1 MSFVHLH
8 VHSEYS
14 MLDGAC
20 FIDDLVSRAKKLK
33 MPAVAIT
40 DRNSIAGASR
50 LWQQCLKARIK
61 PIVGLE
67 IEVLND
73 LSDGR
78 AFSIILLAKNGDG
91 CQNLARLITLAHEH
105 DPLAPKITK
114 SQLQMNAQ
122 NLICLSFSVVGELCT
137 LLLEDRDAEAWQ
149 VSDWYRSVFGD
160 DYYYEIQNHG
170 LPQEAIAMNKL
181 LNMAY
186 DSKVPVVLT
195 NDCHYIRRQDSVAID
210 ALNCIRKGI
219 DFSQSEAKRFACN
232 EYYFKTAKEMKS
244 LFDFPPQLTQN
255 TLAIADKIDVT
266 GGYIPVSD
274 GELDISNVLDVF
286 RIFDPTLRIRFKP
299 QSKLIRV
306 SLMGNES
313 AAVLA
318 HLHSKFP
325 DYDILPWTE
334 YQHWTPASIYYAVLR
349 SMNVEEENIK
359 ELCELIPTEA
369 NTLLEAVLISTDF
382 SCFSSENY
390 LYGAALSIGNRLMD
404 TFRNLVTM
412 PDHYVFIP
420 RNLTVPLVRDQQG
433 NNICQYDKET
443 LNMMGCVTMELILE

>member
-14 MLDGAC
+14 WLDGAC
-20 FIDDLVSRAKKLK
+20 IIDDLVQRAVQLK

-91 CQNLARLITLAHEH
+91 CENLSRLITLAHEH
-105 DPLAPKITK
+105 DPLAPKISK

-122 NLICLSFSVVGELCT
+122 DLICLSFSVVGELCT

-149 VSDWYRSVFGD
+149 VSDWYRGVFGD

-170 LPQEAIAMNKL
+170 LPKEAIAMNKL

-195 NDCHYIRRQDSVAID
+195 NDCHYIERQDSLAID

-219 DFSQSEAKRFACN
+219 DFSHSEAKRFACN

-244 LFDFPPQLTQN
+244 LFDFPPQLLQN
-255 TLAIADKIDVT
+255 TLTIADRIDVT

-274 GELDISNVLDVF
+274 SELSVSNVVDSL

-299 QSKLIRV
+299 ESKFIRV

-318 HLHSKFP
+318 HLHKKFP

-334 YQHWTPASIYYAVLR
+334 YQHWTPASIYCAVLR
-349 SMNVEEENIK
+349 AMKVEEEKIK

-369 NTLLEAVLISTDF
+369 STLLEAVLISTDF
-382 SCFSSENY
+382 SCLSSEDY
-390 LYGAALSIGNRLMD
+390 VCGLAAGIGDRLINTFKDERYVRHSYALIFRGIQVPIIRDYEGVSGCQFDLNDIVRNGFISLELLS
-404 TFRNLVTM
+404 
-412 PDHYVFIP
+412 
-420 RNLTVPLVRDQQG
+420 
-433 NNICQYDKET
+433 
-443 LNMMGCVTMELILE
+443 